1 MITWKN
7 VNKLLGSCYH
17 CKSIELSLS
26 TGEEGKMEL
35 DTQRIN
41 TDAIVVGAGASGV
54 VAAKCLKEAGHEVL
68 LLEKTSDIG
77 GLWTFREDEC
87 GVMSFTRS

>member
-1 MITWKN
+1 
-7 VNKLLGSCYH
+7 
-17 CKSIELSLS
+17 
-26 TGEEGKMEL
+26 MEL

-54 VAAKCLKEAGHEVL
+54 VVAKCLKEAGHEVL